1 MTRLNGDAAPGMW
14 YAVTREMGFMVA
26 LSMTVEERVAAAYWF
41 LVGESKLRLSLDR
54 EWILYFV
61 GAVYCVAGGCGLR
74 AVLSG
79 CC

>member
-41 LVGESKLRLSLDR
+41 LVGESKLRLFSL
-54 EWILYFV
+54 
-61 GAVYCVAGGCGLR
+61 C
-74 AVLSG
+74 
-79 CC
+79 